1 MDKFRF
7 SQEEKSQVVQKVK
20 IYFREEL
27 EQEIG
32 GFDAEFLIDF
42 FADEIGAYF
51 YNRGLYDAQA
61 VFAERM
67 DDLADTIL
75 ALERPT
81 EFRR

>member
-1 MDKFRF
+1 METFRF
-7 SQEEKSQVVQKVK
+7 SDEEKSQVVQKVK
-20 IYFREEL
+20 RYFQ
-27 EQEIG
+27 QEMDQDIG

-61 VFAERM
+61 VFTRKM
-67 DDLADTIL
+67 HDLDDEVL

-81 EFRR
+81 EFSK